1 MKKISKN
8 ESVRYQLYN
17 HASKVV
23 DRKYYCRAINDLLDA
38 GLRFCNDC
46 PLYAGRSIDENN
58 AFMPQCCYF
67 DIAVGFSDYMS
78 PKEQKERIY
87 GLITAGLATH
97 FPEYLEDDE
106 RARRFALIEQAIIY
120 AANAH
125 VGRQRKGSHI
135 PYIVHPMETMMIT
148 ARLTND
154 IDTIAAAA
162 LHDVLEDTEYTYEDI
177 TLAFG
182 EKVARLVGEESEDK
196 REGLDKSM
204 TWRVRKEE
212 TIAGVAE
219 KSDEA
224 RKIML
229 ADKLSNLRS
238 SRRDYRAV
246 GLKMW
251 DKFNMTDPVQQKWY
265 YTSVLDSLT
274 ELSDTAEYKE
284 AQEIIEEIFKEI
296 V

>member
-23 DRKYYCRAINDLLDA
+23 DGKYYCRAINDLLDA

-106 RARRFALIEQAIIY
+106 KAL
-120 AANAH
+120 
-125 VGRQRKGSHI
+125 
-135 PYIVHPMETMMIT
+135 
-148 ARLTND
+148 
-154 IDTIAAAA
+154 
-162 LHDVLEDTEYTYEDI
+162 TYR
-177 TLAFG
+177 TLCIQ
-182 EKVARLVGEESEDK
+182 
-196 REGLDKSM
+196 
-204 TWRVRKEE
+204 WR
-212 TIAGVAE
+212 
-219 KSDEA
+219 
-224 RKIML
+224 
-229 ADKLSNLRS
+229 
-238 SRRDYRAV
+238 
-246 GLKMW
+246 
-251 DKFNMTDPVQQKWY
+251 P
-265 YTSVLDSLT
+265 
-274 ELSDTAEYKE
+274 
-284 AQEIIEEIFKEI
+284 
-296 V
+296 